1 MKKLIA
7 LLLVISLAIFAIT
20 GCDSIT
26 PPPNGEEGEGEGE
39 GEGEEEVKQVV
50 LMEAFVAEGCAY
62 CAIVEPHL
70 EQLAEEYS
78 KDEMILV
85 EVIPWLG
92 YVTPQGIER
101 YDWYGLAGGTPQI
114 LVNGLVYSPLTGT
127 ASYSTIK
134 SRIEAQ
140 LNATPKVSIQATRT
154 EIGGTSTISGT
165 IKNIS
170 DTALSNLVING
181 MAFKKRGDFPYAV
194 TNIFEEEKFEVSS
207 LAVGESKDFTIILE
221 NINWDGQRLDGVI
234 FVQETT
240 GKKIVRQ
247 SLFID

>member
-1 MKKLIA
+1 MKKWMVI
-7 LLLVISLAIFAIT
+7 LLVLVLTIFAFT
-20 GCDSIT
+20 GCDSIV

-39 GEGEEEVKQVV
+39 GEEEINQVV
-50 LMEAFVAEGCAY
+50 LVEAFVAEGCSY

-70 EQLAEEYS
+70 EQLATEYAR
-78 KDEMILV
+78 DEMILV
-85 EVIPWLG
+85 EIIPWNL
-92 YVTPQGIER
+92 YATPEAYQR
-101 YDWYGLAGGTPQI
+101 YEWYSYSTGTPQI
-114 LVNGLVYSPLTGT
+114 MFNGLTNPLVGSQ
-127 ASYSTIK
+127 SYSTIK
-134 SRIEAQ
+134 SRIDAQ

-154 EIGGTSTISGT
+154 EIGETSTISGT

-181 MAFKKRGDFPYAV
+181 MTFKKRGDFPYAV
-194 TNIFEEEKFEVSS
+194 TNIFEEDKIEVSS
-207 LAVGESKDFTIILE
+207 LAAGESKDFTITLE
-221 NINWDGQRLDGVI
+221 DINWDGQKLDGVI

>member
-1 MKKLIA
+1 MKKKLLII
-7 LLLVISLAIFAIT
+7 LLIVTLASFVFC
-20 GCDSIT
+20 GCNLLPS
-26 PPPNGEEGEGEGE
+26 NENEGEGE

-50 LMEAFVAEGCAY
+50 LVEAFVAEGCAN
-62 CAIVEPHL
+62 CAKIEPYL
-70 EQLAEEYS
+70 EQLANEYGRE
-78 KDEMILV
+78 EMILV
-85 EVIPWLG
+85 QIIPW
-92 YVTPQGIER
+92 YSYTTPNGKER
-101 YDWYGLAGGTPQI
+101 YDWYSLSGGTPQI
-114 LVNGLVYSPLTGT
+114 LFNGLVYSPLTGT

-134 SRIEAQ
+134 SRVDAQ
-140 LNATPKVSIQATRT
+140 LNVTSKISIQATRT
-154 EIGGTSTISGT
+154 TVGETSAISGT

-194 TNIFEEEKFEVSS
+194 TNIFEEEKIEVSS
-207 LAVGESKDFTIILE
+207 LAAGESKDFTITLE
-221 NINWDGQRLDGVI
+221 NINWDGQKLDGVI

>member
-1 MKKLIA
+1 MKKLIV
-7 LLLVISLAIFAIT
+7 LLLVISLVIFAIT

-39 GEGEEEVKQVV
+39 EEVKQVV
-50 LMEAFVAEGCAY
+50 LVEAFVAEGCPS
-62 CAIVEPHL
+62 CAKVEPYL
-70 EQLAEEYS
+70 EQLANEYGR
-78 KDEMILV
+78 DEMILV
-85 EVIPWLG
+85 ELIPWNL
-92 YVTPQGIER
+92 YAIPEAYQR
-101 YDWYGLAGGTPQI
+101 YEWYSYSTAGTPQI
-114 LVNGLVYSPLTGT
+114 MFNGLTNPLVGSQ
-127 ASYSTIK
+127 SYSTIK

-154 EIGGTSTISGT
+154 EIGETSTISGT

-181 MAFKKRGDFPYAV
+181 MAFKERGDFPYAV
-194 TNIFEEEKFEVSS
+194 TNIFEEEKIEVSS
-207 LAVGESKDFTIILE
+207 LTAGESKDFTITLE

-240 GKKIVRQ
+240 GKKTVYQ

>member
-7 LLLVISLAIFAIT
+7 LLLVISLVIFAIT

-39 GEGEEEVKQVV
+39 EEVKQVV
-50 LMEAFVAEGCAY
+50 LVEAFVAEGCAN
-62 CAIVEPHL
+62 CAATEPYL
-70 EQLAEEYS
+70 EQLTEEYTR
-78 KDEMILV
+78 DEVILV
-85 EVIPWLG
+85 ELIPWNL
-92 YVTPQGIER
+92 YAIPEAYQR
-101 YDWYGLAGGTPQI
+101 YEWYSYSTAGTPQI
-114 LVNGLVYSPLTGT
+114 MFNGLTNPLVGSQ
-127 ASYSTIK
+127 SYSTIK

-154 EIGGTSTISGT
+154 EIGETSTISGT

-194 TNIFEEEKFEVSS
+194 TNIFEEEKIEVSS
-207 LAVGESKDFTIILE
+207 LPAGHSKDFTITLE

-240 GKKIVRQ
+240 GKKTVYQ

>member
-1 MKKLIA
+1 MKKIVV
-7 LLLVISLAIFAIT
+7 LLLVLSLAIFAIT

-26 PPPNGEEGEGEGE
+26 PPLNGEEGE

-50 LMEAFVAEGCAY
+50 LVEAFVAEGCAN
-62 CAIVEPHL
+62 CAKVEPYL
-70 EQLAEEYS
+70 EQLANEYGRE
-78 KDEMILV
+78 EMILV
-85 EVIPWLG
+85 QIIPW
-92 YVTPQGIER
+92 YSYSTPNGKER

-127 ASYSTIK
+127 ASYSTIQG
-134 SRIEAQ
+134 RIEAQ

-154 EIGGTSTISGT
+154 AVGETSTISGT

-194 TNIFEEEKFEVSS
+194 TDIFEEEKVSVSS
-207 LAVGESKDFTIILE
+207 LPAGESKSFTITLE
-221 NINWDGQRLDGVI
+221 NINWDGQKLDGVI
-234 FVQETT
+234 FVQGTT
-240 GKKIVRQ
+240 GKKTVHQ